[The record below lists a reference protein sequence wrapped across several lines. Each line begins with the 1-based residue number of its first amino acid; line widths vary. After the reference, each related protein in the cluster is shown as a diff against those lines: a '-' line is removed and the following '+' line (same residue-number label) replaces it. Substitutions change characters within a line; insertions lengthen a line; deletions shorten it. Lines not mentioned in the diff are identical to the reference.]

1 MSGEFTVD
9 FAWNLDE
16 EIQRFFKTQKKTNSI
31 EDTIKQF
38 TPEKQPAWTRLIQAI
53 LNSGRIVSPQICPA
67 PPGPFI
73 QPQVKKLDISQFFT
87 DHALLTKELSQM
99 YDQSTSY
106 NSQQRQQQMMIAWL
120 PYFRN
125 RSLNLSS
132 FANIYSISADPAT
145 VLQYLVN
152 RTQDRMTLANQLFVV
167 YKVYELC
174 GGTSVFPNDGEL
186 LEILKK
192 SNVDPYYV
200 KFMLTKF
207 VIEKFNRFPTV

>member
-1 MSGEFTVD
+1 
-9 FAWNLDE
+9 
-16 EIQRFFKTQKKTNSI
+16 
-31 EDTIKQF
+31 
-38 TPEKQPAWTRLIQAI
+38 
-53 LNSGRIVSPQICPA
+53 
-67 PPGPFI
+67 
-73 QPQVKKLDISQFFT
+73 
-87 DHALLTKELSQM
+87 M
-99 YDQSTSY
+99 YDHSTAY
-106 NSQQRQQQMMIAWL
+106 NSQQRQQNLMIAWL

-132 FANIYSISADPAT
+132 FASIYSISADPAS

-174 GGTSVFPNDGEL
+174 NGTTVFPNDGEL

-192 SNVDPYYV
+192 SGVDTYYV

-207 VIEKFNRFPTV
+207 VIEKFNRVPTV